1 MNIIV
6 IGAGAFGTA
15 IANELSVNTEN
26 NAVLFSRNK
35 EKVDEI
41 NSHNTNKSC
50 FPNKHLTKHLTAT
63 FDKKDNR
70 YNRLQYRHT

>member
-6 IGAGAFGTA
+6 LGAGAFGTA

-35 EKVDEI
+35 EKVEEI
-41 NSHNTNKSC
+41 V
-50 FPNKHLTKHLTAT
+50 
-63 FDKKDNR
+63 
-70 YNRLQYRHT
+70 RLKLIKPQTQKIKLKIQKLQQELNA